1 MELACSHVL
10 VLLYKSRNQ
19 NRSSVV
25 GSHETPSTV
34 TAAPHSVS
42 WAVGAGRPLL
52 ASAGQGGLG
61 LFGSGPGS
69 SSSSS
74 VLAHEGHDAGWWS
87 RLGEEWVL
95 Q

>member
-1 MELACSHVL
+1 MLPHVP

-19 NRSSVV
+19 NQSSVV

-34 TAAPHSVS
+34 MVALHRVS
-42 WAVGAGRPLL
+42 WAVGAGWPLL
-52 ASAGQGGLG
+52 ASAGHGGLG

-69 SSSSS
+69 GSSGS

-87 RLGEEWVL
+87 RLSEEWVL